1 MSRTILFFRFANEH
15 EIQDIQEVRAQI
27 IELQRTLALDIST
40 QMKLDMLVLA
50 EEMSYH
56 TTHNAQS
63 NLTFIEEKMDAVIA
77 NQDTMMKQ
85 MDKLIKLVGSS

>member
-1 MSRTILFFRFANEH
+1 
-15 EIQDIQEVRAQI
+15 
-27 IELQRTLALDIST
+27 
-40 QMKLDMLVLA
+40 MLVMV
-50 EEMSYH
+50 EEMFYH

-63 NLTFIEEKMDAVIA
+63 NLTFLEDAMDAAIAKHDAKMDAVIA